1 MAKGLKTDGPE
12 FTRTLCA
19 VLVEL
24 DSMRD
29 QCIAEER
36 GLVNAR
42 KKLEK
47 DLGKLG
53 EDESPESNRVRV
65 AFTKVIM
72 ALKNCRAQIE
82 RLNDQICRGLK
93 FGQQPMLIQAE
104 QEGRIREL
112 IASKEDAQHS
122 LELWKSTSAESRKVG
137 SQTGEGEEGPVGE
150 PDGDDDE
157 EGETESTPAPL
168 GRSSSLIDDALRA
181 GDRCHIVKQADG
193 ELVAEGEFE
202 TFMPKV
208 GAATVR
214 VRGSIVRFELE
225 ERKLAIV
232 KAPGAAT
239 EPAPAPSSSAELVRV
254 THLVTGEVKGEGV
267 LEVQTF
273 DYALVLIK
281 GQAKAKRFALDVYS
295 VEPVKSE
302 AGIAAMVKGEIHE
315 SKPAAQ
321 KPAKGGKKKP
331 ARA

>member
-1 MAKGLKTDGPE
+1 MANGLKTDGPE

-82 RLNDQICRGLK
+82 HLNDQICRGLK

-150 PDGDDDE
+150 PDDDVEDDDGE
-157 EGETESTPAPL
+157 EGPTAAADPSDRETRRL
-168 GRSSSLIDDALRA
+168 VDNLRV
-181 GDRCHIVKQADG
+181 GDKCHVVRQGDG
-193 ELVAEGEFE
+193 ELLAEGEFE
-202 TFMPKV
+202 AFMPKV

-214 VRGSIVRFELE
+214 VKGSIVRFELE
-225 ERKLAIV
+225 EKKLAIV
-232 KAPGAAT
+232 R
-239 EPAPAPSSSAELVRV
+239 APASPQAVPAVGEPDGAGVVGMIRG
-254 THLVTGEVKGEGV
+254 GEV
-267 LEVQTF
+267 
-273 DYALVLIK
+273 
-281 GQAKAKRFALDVYS
+281 LDGKTGK
-295 VEPVKSE
+295 PVT
-302 AGIAAMVKGEIHE
+302 
-315 SKPAAQ
+315 KPS
-321 KPAKGGKKKP
+321 KPAKGTKRKTSK
-331 ARA
+331 A